1 MSMLRYRRLH
11 LFLGLLL
18 LLVAIVPAQAQPR
31 VQSAQF
37 KLFLP
42 MMISPPAAS
51 PFGFDVRSHASDAA
65 LQYAKEARAKWA
77 RAGNVFWADVE
88 PVRGGGY
95 RWEVLAE
102 VDQNIRRLQ
111 EAGIEPT
118 LVIMRSPSWAQKLPG
133 RLCSPPKPEFVP
145 DFVRFTQALAAR
157 YATRVNYWEIW
168 NEPDVAASDTS
179 DDTGMGCWLD
189 ASSPPYFGGGY
200 YGAVVKQVA
209 PAIKAANPRAK
220 VIAGALLYDWPDD
233 SKPRAFLNGLLASGA
248 GPAFDALSFHAYG
261 EWGAGDL
268 LINKTARIRQVLNS
282 YGMPNKALIATEIAA
297 TCGSTNIT
305 SCPPNFE
312 AWKQR
317 QANYAARIY
326 AEAIALNLAGAFW
339 YTLVN
344 QSPGF
349 NYSQLIDDHNG
360 RLAPRDSYYAF
371 LNSAKLLGGARYIGP
386 PLQEPPPDQIDK
398 VQALPFRKGSS
409 TLYVLWVPRI
419 DFPEPYNLA
428 VPAGARAEC
437 TDHLDQN
444 PPAIYDC
451 SDTNRDGMIPR
462 AVNGLPQYV
471 EVFDR

>member
-1 MSMLRYRRLH
+1 MLQYRCLQ
-11 LFLGLLL
+11 LLL
-18 LLVAIVPAQAQPR
+18 LLPLLLAAAVPAQAR
-31 VQSAQF
+31 LRAQSAQF
-37 KLFLP
+37 KVYLP
-42 MMISPPAAS
+42 MMAIPPAAS
-51 PFGFDVRSHASDAA
+51 PFGFDVRSYASDEA

-95 RWEVLAE
+95 HWEALAE
-102 VDQNIRRLQ
+102 VDENIRRLQ
-111 EAGIEPT
+111 DAGIEPT
-118 LVIMRSPSWAQKLPG
+118 LVIARSPAWAQNIAG
-133 RLCSPPKPEFVP
+133 RLCSPPRPEFVP
-145 DFVRFTQALAAR
+145 DYVAFARALAAR
-157 YATRVNYWEIW
+157 YAGRVNYWEIW
-168 NEPDVAASDTS
+168 NEPDVAPSETT
-179 DDTGMGCWLD
+179 DDTGMGCWLT
-189 ASSPPYFGGGY
+189 STPPYLGGGY
-200 YGAVVKQVA
+200 YGEVVKQVA
-209 PAIKAANPRAK
+209 PAIKAANPKAK

-233 SKPRAFLNGLLASGA
+233 SKPRAFLDGLLASGA
-248 GPAFDALSFHAYG
+248 GPSFDALSFHAYG

-268 LINKTARIRQVLNS
+268 LINKTARIRQLLNS

-326 AEAIALNLAGAFW
+326 AEAIALNLSGAFW
-339 YTLVN
+339 YTLVS

-349 NYSQLIDDHNG
+349 NYSQLIDEQNG
-360 RLAPRDSYYAF
+360 ALAPRDSYYAF
-371 LNSAKLLGGARYIGP
+371 LNSGRLLRGARYIGP
-386 PLQEPPPDQIDK
+386 PVQEPPPEQIDK
-398 VQALPFRKGSS
+398 VQLLPFRKATS

-419 DFPEPYNLA
+419 DFPAPYNLD
-428 VPAGARAEC
+428 VPVGARAEC

-471 EVFDR
+471 EVFD